1 MAVTSPE
8 RSTRNMR
15 KEVRKSA
22 YLKYALYAVK
32 KNGWFATAR
41 RKVRVGVVR
50 ASFDDDFSNHDPR
63 NNLL

>member
-1 MAVTSPE
+1 M
-8 RSTRNMR
+8 
-15 KEVRKSA
+15 
-22 YLKYALYAVK
+22 KYALYAVK